1 MFLNYFNLLVLK
13 LNFKNNKKYYFNIFQ
28 KYCNQ
33 TCELLEIKKKLV
45 KDAFGVPPQL
55 KTKLLFFLKKKKT
68 KHYNPCF
75 CSKP

>member
-33 TCELLEIKKKLV
+33 TCELLEIKKKKLV

-55 KTKLLFFLKKKKT
+55 KTKLFFFKKKT